1 MRFSIWA
8 AVSTQEQAKDD
19 KTSLPNQENSCRNI
33 GNTKGWHDTGL
44 TYIVPGASRTRYV
57 NLRDAEEDIPQL
69 SQMLEDAKNSKFD
82 LLILYD
88 FNRLRDLLD
97 LVAKSLSTYGIQI
110 FSISQPVEPI
120 PPEEFNPYASD
131 SESMMRGMS
140 QIISR
145 WQIADLRRKYR
156 FGVRGRVESGLPSL
170 KIPFGY
176 IKPPGMEAEPKVV
189 PIPHPVHS
197 TIILDIKNRFISGMS
212 THELADYLTQHYP
225 TPTGIPSWSRTTI
238 LKILRNP
245 FYAGKV
251 SFGRRLT
258 VNDPRLN
265 KKRLVNNPDPFT
277 REGAHK
283 PLYSFD
289 EFLSIQVELDR
300 RSTLPNM
307 ARYPWSGLLSCA
319 ECGHRLR
326 RKTQRYSCVHC
337 HTVTIWDHEL
347 PLVVPPAIRE
357 SLLHVKPMHAEGF
370 TPVSTSPVLNDLDR
384 QRKRI
389 HQAYEAE
396 LYTLQEAEEKIK
408 AIDSKIAA
416 LKNTGIQ
423 SARSH
428 AERLRFE
435 LAVSEIIPII
445 NSLPQWITKD
455 DPKVVNSLLLRLF
468 ISINITHERKAIP
481 VLRG

>member
-1 MRFSIWA
+1 MNFSIWS
-8 AVSTQEQAKDD
+8 AVSTASQAEEDKD
-19 KTSLPNQENSCRNI
+19 SLPEQQRKCRAA
-33 GNTKGWHDTGL
+33 GLARGWVETSGP
-44 TYIVPGASRTRYV
+44 YIVPGESRTRYV
-57 NLRDAEEDIPQL
+57 NLRDAEEAIPPL
-69 SQMLEDAKNSKFD
+69 RKMLEDAKAGRFH
-82 LLILYD
+82 ILVLWDY
-88 FNRLRDLLD
+88 NRLRDLLD
-97 LVAKSLSTYGIQI
+97 PVAKTLASYGVQLY
-110 FSISQPVEPI
+110 SVNQPTEPI

-176 IKPPGMEAEPKVV
+176 IKPPGMEAEPKVI

-326 RKTQRYSCVHC
+326 RKTQRYSCIHC

-347 PLVVPPAIRE
+347 PLVVPPAIRD

-408 AIDSKIAA
+408 VIDSKIAA
-416 LKNTGIQ
+416 LKNTVIQ

-435 LAVSEIIPII
+435 LAVSEIMPII
-445 NSLPQWITKD
+445 NSIPEWITKD